1 MWGLVFRTVWAGAPA
16 MVRCGARPLA
26 LALAVAACA
35 TTALTADDPAD
46 SADDELPPQ
55 LKAAQE
61 NALKWWRDP
70 ANHLTSVESTSTD
83 EHGSRLRT
91 IVFILR
97 DPNGRSLAVS
107 RAGSTEMQVFF
118 QQRLHQ
124 LLRQATQQYALTQP
138 QIDKLKLA
146 AEIDIARFNRRVQEA
161 MQRMNQFG
169 RWAAEYQAAGNQVDQ
184 QVAADQMAAA
194 KSSLAAIADNCEQGL
209 FDDQSLYTRVLA
221 TLLE

>member
-1 MWGLVFRTVWAGAPA
+1 MWGLVFRTVWAGIPA
-16 MVRCGARPLA
+16 MVRCGARPIA
-26 LALAVAACA
+26 LALAMAACA
-35 TTALTADDPAD
+35 TTTLTADDPA
-46 SADDELPPQ
+46 ADELPPQ
-55 LKAAQE
+55 LKTAQE

-124 LLRQATQQYALTQP
+124 LLRQATQQYALTEP

-161 MQRMNQFG
+161 VQRMNQFG
-169 RWAAEYQAAGNQVDQ
+169 RWAAENETAGNQVDERL
-184 QVAADQMAAA
+184 AAAEIAAA